1 MPTKISW
8 KLCPIMFNHG
18 AFVLKPWY
26 QIFGYWDQT
35 MGIDSLIPPKIL
47 QKDPILIT
55 MLLRSSQPLEY
66 LRAVVTLFTH
76 GKFRVI
82 DASGTWFLT
91 VCQGIQDERVPQRP
105 QRSVQKAVG
114 FLVKEDPTDLL
125 SCSQIVPKLFPKF
138 PTVPNSSN

>member
-47 QKDPILIT
+47 QKDPILNNYVTTFKSTPWIPEGSSDIVYAREVQGHRCFWNMISDGMSGDT
-55 MLLRSSQPLEY
+55 RRKGPSTASKKCTKSSRFSGERRSNWF
-66 LRAVVTLFTH
+66 AFLF
-76 GKFRVI
+76 
-82 DASGTWFLT
+82 
-91 VCQGIQDERVPQRP
+91 PN
-105 QRSVQKAVG
+105 
-114 FLVKEDPTDLL
+114 
-125 SCSQIVPKLFPKF
+125 CSQIIPKISHSPELK
-138 PTVPNSSN
+138 